1 MDIWGLFWQI
11 LAYGALLFLLIV
23 IIFAII
29 EPGPLQKRRTF
40 GQRRGEDPG
49 DEPTQNEPSTE
60 STAEAQK
67 VEAIEVE
74 PKEKEE

>member
-23 IIFAII
+23 IVFAII

-40 GQRRGEDPG
+40 GRRRSG
-49 DEPTQNEPSTE
+49 DLEEEPTQHGPSTE
-60 STAEAQK
+60 PPAEAKK
-67 VEAIEVE
+67 VKPE
-74 PKEKEE
+74 EKEE

>member
-40 GQRRGEDPG
+40 GRRRGEDPEE
-49 DEPTQNEPSTE
+49 DPTQNDPSTE
-60 STAEAQK
+60 PPAEAK
-67 VEAIEVE
+67 EVEA
-74 PKEKEE
+74 KEKKE

>member
-23 IIFAII
+23 IVFAII

-40 GQRRGEDPG
+40 GRRRSEDLEE
-49 DEPTQNEPSTE
+49 EPTQHGSSTE
-60 STAEAQK
+60 PPAVAEE
-67 VEAIEVE
+67 VEAKEIV